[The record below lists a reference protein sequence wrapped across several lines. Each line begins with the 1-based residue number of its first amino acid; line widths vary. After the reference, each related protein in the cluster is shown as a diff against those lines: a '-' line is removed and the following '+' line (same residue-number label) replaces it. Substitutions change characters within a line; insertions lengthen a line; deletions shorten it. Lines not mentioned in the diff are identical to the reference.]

1 MYRLISSRRPHF
13 TSNAIQRSS
22 NPSRRSPTSSGHS
35 DMEVVLDANAPERG
49 DAPRR
54 FLTARTG
61 LDSRTRISMNK
72 PVFPPIQQ
80 MPAAAEAAIERDKT
94 WFRDNPDKARR
105 RRRVRWRELP
115 ASLRDLDIA
124 EVVIERA
131 GPRHFIRTFLDPRGR
146 PVASG
151 GDIYHTP
158 VVPEA
163 PEGTI
168 SMSQRGECF
177 VGKTGYSAAEEALAA
192 LRHADG

>member
-1 MYRLISSRRPHF
+1 
-13 TSNAIQRSS
+13 
-22 NPSRRSPTSSGHS
+22 
-35 DMEVVLDANAPERG
+35 
-49 DAPRR
+49 
-54 FLTARTG
+54 
-61 LDSRTRISMNK
+61 MNK

-80 MPAAAEAAIERDKT
+80 MPAAAEAAIERDKA

-177 VGKTGYSAAEEALAA
+177 VGKTGYSAADREYFARHPDGTSYTRPITPEEMTLVATPPGYECIGGTVLVTKVTETFRTRKVEARIA
-192 LRHADG
+192 PIEGRAQ